1 LPALIELD
9 RARELKEEVFG
20 PVLHVVRWNAEELDA
35 LLDDIAT
42 NRAAMP
48 GCSRSTIRSR
58 ARSESAPNQQ
68 NRRAA

>member
-1 LPALIELD
+1 
-9 RARELKEEVFG
+9 VFG